1 MPYLLG
7 VIMDTAKVFMSGRSQ
22 AVRLPKEYRFDTDE
36 VIIRRTPEGLLLI
49 PKPAKNLGE
58 ELMEMF
64 ARIDAQYPDEEG
76 DIDDFVRPDQGEF
89 ERPGDLFA
97 DFEDEPQAEA
107 EAAAV
112 HEATAVYRDLAS
124 LAPQAPVR
132 KAAAK
137 RGAPGRSKPRQP

>member
-1 MPYLLG
+1 
-7 VIMDTAKVFMSGRSQ
+7 MDTAKVFMSGRSQ

-89 ERPGDLFA
+89 ERPGNLFA
-97 DFEDEPQAEA
+97 DFEDEPQAET
-107 EAAAV
+107 AAV
-112 HEATAVYRDLAS
+112 HETNAVYGVQAPLEP
-124 LAPQAPVR
+124 LAPTR
-132 KAAAK
+132 KVGSR
-137 RGAPGRSKPRQP
+137 RGAPGRSKSRQP